1 MLLRLL
7 CAEHNCALRTG
18 ATLQRLSGL
27 LSASTHEPLH
37 ALLHSAL
44 LPAAAAALRLAVLVH
59 PGGGPAA
66 AAPAPSSSQELGRG
80 QEAVRLRGRAWALL
94 GLARLHLAA
103 PPAGADP
110 AAKRAL
116 KAAHLDA
123 RCAEELLP
131 ELQARDRACFGWPST
146 CNMLGAGWLGW
157 YVRVQCGCGASRR
170 TCALRFLHTALPWGA
185 LQVASKRPSTE
196 NFCTSCRDLHK
207 ALGSLAD
214 GMQIF

>member
-110 AAKRAL
+110 SRQARAEGCAPGRAL
-116 KAAHLDA
+116 CRGAAA
-123 RCAEELLP
+123 RAP
-131 ELQARDRACFGWPST
+131 GARS
-146 CNMLGAGWLGW
+146 
-157 YVRVQCGCGASRR
+157 RVFWMA
-170 TCALRFLHTALPWGA
+170 
-185 LQVASKRPSTE
+185 
-196 NFCTSCRDLHK
+196 
-207 ALGSLAD
+207 
-214 GMQIF
+214 